1 MATNK
6 IKVTLTGSVVGSLP
20 KQRKTVKALGLKKKN
35 SSVIIDSTP
44 DMLGMVTVINHLV
57 KVEEM

>member
-1 MATNK
+1 MATK
-6 IKVTLTGSVVGSLP
+6 KLKVTLTGSVVGSLP
-20 KQRKTVKALGLKKKN
+20 KQRRTVKAIGLGKRS

-44 DMLGMVTVINHLV
+44 DMLGMLTVINHLV